1 MKHKNIKFIPAVA
14 ALMLAATLF
23 TTSCVGDLDV
33 TPIDPSVTQTF
44 DQNGVF
50 TKIYATLA
58 LTGQEGPAGNGDVD
72 GIDEGT
78 SAFVRLIWNLNTLT
92 TDEGICSWGDP
103 GIAEMNFNRWSSSHD
118 QITGVYGRLN
128 FNVTLC
134 NHFLQQTEKLTDE
147 TTTRQR
153 AEVRF
158 LRALNFYYLMDFFG
172 NVPFTE
178 VVATEAPQQINRA
191 ALFDY
196 IEKEL
201 NECEADMYE
210 PRQAPYYRAD
220 KAANWLLK
228 SRLYLNAEV
237 YTGTAKWNEAAT
249 YAKRVMDSGY
259 TLNPE
264 YTHLFMGDNSG
275 SSVNKAPQEI
285 ILPIAADGTRTKS
298 WGSSLFLIASTRTS
312 GMPNWGST
320 EGWGGNRARAALV
333 RKFFPDGS
341 IPESAKLTP
350 NTTGAG
356 DKRALFFFDPS
367 DRTLE
372 IEQVEIFKQ
381 GYSVMKH
388 SNARADGANPGDTQ
402 FPDMDVP
409 FFRAAEAYLTFAEA
423 TLRSGGSTADA
434 LTAVNALRARANV
447 QPFTTID
454 LDRIL
459 DEKAREFYFEG
470 QRRTDLIRYGY
481 YGGGD
486 YNWDWKGG
494 SPAGTRFS
502 AIYNLF
508 PIPSTDMNSNPNLT
522 QNPGY

>member
-1 MKHKNIKFIPAVA
+1 MKNKNIKFIA
-14 ALMLAATLF
+14 AILSVMLVVGF
-23 TTSCVGDLDV
+23 STSCIGDLDV
-33 TPIDPSVTQTF
+33 EPIDPSVTQTF
-44 DQNGVF
+44 EQDGVF
-50 TKIYATLA
+50 AKIYATLA
-58 LTGQEGPAGNGDVD
+58 LTGQEGPAGRGDVD

-78 SAFVRLIWNLNTLT
+78 SAFVRLIWNLNELT
-92 TDEGICSWGDP
+92 TDEAICAWGDP
-103 GIAEMNFNRWSSSHD
+103 GIPEMNFNRWSSSHD
-118 QITGVYGRLN
+118 QITGVYGRFN

-134 NHFLQQTEKLTDE
+134 NHFLEQTEGMTDE
-147 TTTRQR
+147 KTVKQR

-158 LRALNFYYLMDFFG
+158 MRALNFYYLIDFFG

-178 VVATEAPQQINRA
+178 VVATEAPQQIQRA
-191 ALFDY
+191 ELFNY

-201 NECEADMYE
+201 TECEADMYE

-228 SRLYLNAEV
+228 SRLYLNAQV
-237 YTGTAKWNEAAT
+237 YTGTAKWSEAAT

-275 SSVNKAPQEI
+275 STVNKATQEI
-285 ILPIAADGTRTKS
+285 ILPIAADGIKTRS

-333 RKFFPDGS
+333 KKFFPDGN
-341 IPESAKLTP
+341 IPENAKLTP
-350 NTTGAG
+350 TTTGAA
-356 DKRALFFFDPS
+356 DKRALFFIDS
-367 DRTLE
+367 GDRTLE
-372 IEQVEIFKQ
+372 IQQVEIFKQ
-381 GYSVMKH
+381 GYSVMKYN
-388 SNARADGANPGDTQ
+388 NARADGAASSDTQ

-423 TLRSGGSTADA
+423 TLRAGGSTNEA
-434 LTAVNALRARANV
+434 LTAVNALRARANA
-447 QPFTTID
+447 PAFTAID
-454 LDRIL
+454 LDRVL

-494 SPAGTRFS
+494 SPTGTKFS
-502 AIYNLF
+502 EIYNLF